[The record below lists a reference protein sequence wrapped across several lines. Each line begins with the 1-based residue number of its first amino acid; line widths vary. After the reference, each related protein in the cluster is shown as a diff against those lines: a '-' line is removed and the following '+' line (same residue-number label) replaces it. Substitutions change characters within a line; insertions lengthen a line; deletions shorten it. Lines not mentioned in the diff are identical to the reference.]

1 MPRSVLIYREL
12 LLAAWIVWLAYWA
25 ISALRVK
32 QIERRESVRSRLAY
46 LLPLVIGGWLI
57 AVSRAR
63 LGPLSVQLWPDDTA
77 RLRCGLL
84 LVVLGLGFSIWA
96 RAHLGRNWSGT
107 VTVKQGHELIRSGPY
122 AYVRHPIYAGL
133 IVALA
138 GSATACGEPGA
149 VLGLALIVY
158 SFVRKLRL
166 EERFMREQFPDAY
179 ARYSSEVPA
188 LIPFAHRRSN
198 RAAPQSARR

>member
-12 LLAAWIVWLAYWA
+12 LFAAWIVWLAYWA
-25 ISALRVK
+25 VSALRVK

-77 RLRCGLL
+77 RLLCSLV
-84 LVVLGLGFSIWA
+84 LVVLGLGFAIWA

-122 AYVRHPIYAGL
+122 AYVRHPIYTGL

-138 GSATACGEPGA
+138 GSASACGEPSA
-149 VLGLALIVY
+149 FLGLALIVY

-166 EERFMREQFPDAY
+166 EERFMRERFPDAY
-179 ARYSSEVPA
+179 ARYSNEVPA
-188 LIPFAHRRSN
+188 LIPFARRRSN
-198 RAAPQSARR
+198 RVAPQSARR